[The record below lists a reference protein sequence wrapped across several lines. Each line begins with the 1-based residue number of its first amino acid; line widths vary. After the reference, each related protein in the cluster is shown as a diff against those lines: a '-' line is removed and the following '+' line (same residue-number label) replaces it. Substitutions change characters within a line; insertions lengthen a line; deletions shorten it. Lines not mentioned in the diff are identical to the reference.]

1 MTEQASL
8 IVEGCS
14 DTDLEPS
21 RRAPWRRLAVVC
33 LLLAGGCFRGENKS
47 NQATVRGGPP
57 LAGIT
62 LKLLVVDD
70 PEMAKALRLLRGQW
84 QGSSG
89 AELEVAETSE
99 QALLAAGPLDADCLI
114 YPVRDLGLLAERD
127 WLAPLDDTL
136 PQDPSLD
143 WPDVFESPKNRD
155 AVWGATPYAVP
166 FGSPVLVC
174 AYRADLLR
182 RIGREPPRTW
192 KEYQQLAELLAKQGA
207 ATASEEQAS
216 QEQAGQEQPGQEQ
229 PGQEQPDGGG
239 EQPRWAGALEP
250 LAEGWAGLAL
260 LARAAPYARHRD
272 QVSTWFDIETMEP
285 LIAGPPFVRAL
296 DELAAAYG
304 NGSHRQLDQ
313 GPADVW
319 AAFSQGE
326 CGLAIAWPPPG
337 SAGAAGRAA
346 APRSAASGDPVAGT
360 IEIGFVE
367 LPGSIDVYGL
377 ESRQWQERR
386 REEQPHVPLLGID
399 GRLGSVS
406 KKSPHAEAAFRLLAW
421 LSDPKLSTGVSS
433 ASRHATLFRRSHV
446 AEAHK
451 WVGAEADPEAAAL
464 YGEVVERSL
473 DEHVGVDSPRIPGRG
488 RYLAALDRA
497 VRRRVQG
504 EAASQAALDEAAAEW
519 RKITEEL
526 GLAAQRSA
534 YQRSLGLAGS

>member
-1 MTEQASL
+1 MTKQASL

-21 RRAPWRRLAVVC
+21 GRARWRRLAVVC
-33 LLLAGGCFRGENKS
+33 LLLAGGCFRGEDKS
-47 NQATVRGGPP
+47 NQPAMKGARPP
-57 LAGIT
+57 LAGIK

-99 QALLAAGPLDADCLI
+99 QELLAAGPSDADCLI
-114 YPVRDLGLLAERD
+114 YPVRHLGLLAERD

-192 KEYQQLAELLAKQGA
+192 KEYQQLAELLANQGA
-207 ATASEEQAS
+207 ATASEDQAS
-216 QEQAGQEQPGQEQ
+216 QEQA
-229 PGQEQPDGGG
+229 GQEQPDGGG

-285 LIAGPPFVRAL
+285 LIAGPPFVRA
-296 DELAAAYG
+296 
-304 NGSHRQLDQ
+304 
-313 GPADVW
+313 
-319 AAFSQGE
+319 
-326 CGLAIAWPPPG
+326 I
-337 SAGAAGRAA
+337 
-346 APRSAASGDPVAGT
+346 
-360 IEIGFVE
+360 
-367 LPGSIDVYGL
+367 
-377 ESRQWQERR
+377 
-386 REEQPHVPLLGID
+386 
-399 GRLGSVS
+399 
-406 KKSPHAEAAFRLLAW
+406 
-421 LSDPKLSTGVSS
+421 
-433 ASRHATLFRRSHV
+433 
-446 AEAHK
+446 
-451 WVGAEADPEAAAL
+451 
-464 YGEVVERSL
+464 
-473 DEHVGVDSPRIPGRG
+473 
-488 RYLAALDRA
+488 
-497 VRRRVQG
+497 
-504 EAASQAALDEAAAEW
+504 
-519 RKITEEL
+519 
-526 GLAAQRSA
+526 
-534 YQRSLGLAGS
+534 

>member
-1 MTEQASL
+1 MKQASL

-14 DTDLEPS
+14 DTDLDPS
-21 RRAPWRRLAVVC
+21 CAAFWRGALAAVC
-33 LLLAGGCFRGENKS
+33 LLLAGGCFRGEDKS
-47 NQATVRGGPP
+47 NQPAVKGAQPP
-57 LAGIT
+57 LAGIK

-70 PEMAKALRLLRGQW
+70 AEMAEALRLLRGQW

-99 QALLAAGPLDADCLI
+99 QELLAAGPLDADCLI
-114 YPVRDLGLLAERD
+114 YPVRDLGPLAERD

-143 WPDVFESPKNRD
+143 WPDIFESPKNRD
-155 AVWGATPYAVP
+155 AVWGAVPYAVP

-182 RIGREPPRTW
+182 RIGRQPPRTW

-207 ATASEEQAS
+207 ATASENEAS
-216 QEQAGQEQPGQEQ
+216 QEHAGQD
-229 PGQEQPDGGG
+229 QPDVGEG
-239 EQPRWAGALEP
+239 EQLRWAGALEP

-296 DELAAAYG
+296 DELAAAYRH
-304 NGSHRQLDQ
+304 GSPRQLDL

-326 CGLAIAWPPPG
+326 CGLAITWPPAG
-337 SAGAAGRAA
+337 SAPAGRAA
-346 APRSAASGDPVAGT
+346 APPSAASGGPVAGS

-377 ESRQWQERR
+377 ESRRWQERR
-386 REEQPHVPLLGID
+386 RQEQPYVPLLGID

-421 LSDPKLSTGVSS
+421 LSDPRLSAGVSS
-433 ASRHATLFRRSHV
+433 ASRHTTLFRQSHL
-446 AEAHK
+446 AEAHR
-451 WVGAEADPEAAAL
+451 WVGTEVDPEAAAL
-464 YGEVVERSL
+464 YGEVVQRSL
-473 DEHVGVDSPRIPGRG
+473 DEHVGVDSPRMPGRD

-497 VRRRVQG
+497 VRRCVQG
-504 EAASQAALDEAAAEW
+504 ESASQAALDEAAAEW

-526 GLAAQRSA
+526 GLAGQRSA
-534 YQRSLGLAGS
+534 YQRNLGLSGS